1 MESREIA
8 VKKINSQQY
17 LKLFVSKPLKSSRL
31 WNLMVFQSR
40 SLKVDGGMVKNRKFL
55 QLLSNTLSTNV
66 KKPDQIESTAVGAF
80 KIALLGSGIKNIDEI
95 QEIGSYDEV
104 KSKQSPQ
111 LNDDYQ
117 IWKNYLTKNL

>member
-1 MESREIA
+1 
-8 VKKINSQQY
+8 
-17 LKLFVSKPLKSSRL
+17 
-31 WNLMVFQSR
+31 
-40 SLKVDGGMVKNRKFL
+40 MVKNRKFL
-55 QLLSNTLSTNV
+55 QLLSNTLSTNI

-104 KSKQSPQ
+104 KSNKSPQ

-117 IWKNYLTKNL
+117 TWKGYLTRNL

>member
-1 MESREIA
+1 MELDG
-8 VKKINSQQY
+8 VP
-17 LKLFVSKPLKSSRL
+17 V
-31 WNLMVFQSR
+31 R

-80 KIALLGSGIKNIDEI
+80 KIALLGSGIKDIDEI

-104 KSKQSPQ
+104 KSKQSQQ
-111 LNDDYQ
+111 LRDDYQ
-117 IWKNYLTKNL
+117 TWKNYLTKNL

>member
-1 MESREIA
+1 MFKAICFQTLEIVEA
-8 VKKINSQQY
+8 
-17 LKLFVSKPLKSSRL
+17 LELDGVS
-31 WNLMVFQSR
+31 VC

-55 QLLSNTLSTNV
+55 QLLSNTLSTNI

-95 QEIGSYDEV
+95 QEIGAYDEV
-104 KSKQSPQ
+104 KSKKSPQ

-117 IWKNYLTKNL
+117 IWKGYLTRNL

>member
-1 MESREIA
+1 MCIRDSFKAICFQTLEI
-8 VKKINSQQY
+8 VKA
-17 LKLFVSKPLKSSRL
+17 LELDGVS
-31 WNLMVFQSR
+31 VC
-40 SLKVDGGMVKNRKFL
+40 SLKVDGGMVKNMKFL

-80 KIALLGSGIKNIDEI
+80 KIALLGSGIKDIDEI

-111 LNDDYQ
+111 LIEDFQ
-117 IWKNYLTKNL
+117 IWRGYLTKNL